1 MCDQEAN
8 SQCFRFCFCSLSF
21 LTFDVGKFVSVL
33 FAHCCVNCV
42 CSYYLKNITSL
53 KDCFVTLGL
62 KRSWRRFKPQTVF
75 FFLKVAFGFQ
85 ELCWTAFGEN
95 PFKKYFEERM
105 TAQQLYFVSLKQ
117 ELNNQTSVI
126 QVQRKLT
133 GYVNVSALQLSC
145 QA

>member
-42 CSYYLKNITSL
+42 CSYYLKTITSL

-75 FFLKVAFGFQ
+75 FFFFFFKVAFGVLGTLLDSIRR
-85 ELCWTAFGEN
+85 E
-95 PFKKYFEERM
+95 P
-105 TAQQLYFVSLKQ
+105 
-117 ELNNQTSVI
+117 I
-126 QVQRKLT
+126 QKVF
-133 GYVNVSALQLSC
+133 
-145 QA
+145 